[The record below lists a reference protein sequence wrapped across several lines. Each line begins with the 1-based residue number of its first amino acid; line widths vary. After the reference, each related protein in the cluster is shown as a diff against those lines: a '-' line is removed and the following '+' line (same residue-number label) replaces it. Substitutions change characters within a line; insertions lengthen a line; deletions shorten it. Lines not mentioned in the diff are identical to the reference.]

1 MLKQLMAGA
10 AGGQVSLH
18 VSPIVLAEVWWGMA
32 RALYEGAHGRG
43 SMSHPQWK
51 VAAVP
56 PEFGCYA
63 TLTC

>member
-1 MLKQLMAGA
+1 VDLGLGTFALHQDIKAFLLE
-10 AGGQVSLH
+10 VS
-18 VSPIVLAEVWWGMA
+18 
-32 RALYEGAHGRG
+32 

>member
-1 MLKQLMAGA
+1 MG
-10 AGGQVSLH
+10 
-18 VSPIVLAEVWWGMA
+18 LADQM
-32 RALYEGAHGRG
+32 R